1 MRKATGKV
9 VSLVL
14 ALALVVTSFSSIAA
28 FAATKTE
35 TGTATVDTNKD
46 LYLANTNGKEYVE
59 GTSPADKAK
68 DKFFNLTEYIFNEE
82 NGVKLETYDHIIVDT
97 DDFDKIEISQ
107 VTVSGDNILKV
118 VKVTSNNKASYPDA
132 EEDQYVVA
140 VRDTKG
146 TGKATLNVLFTADT
160 DRGDDEITVRGS
172 VKINVTLL
180 DAKTPILAPGTPA
193 DGKGVGSFDGL
204 QKNPNATDL
213 KVGEKTGVSGTTATA
228 VVLLPATKGSAI
240 ATYEEQTVYTKDEG
254 KKSYGDSEDAYV
266 ISATGTRNYLHAVT
280 EGAKQFTYGV
290 TEPAVGNTIRLT
302 VSSLKKVTGDKSKV
316 TYEINKTVAQATVKV
331 ENKVVGDIKEIDV
344 GDGEKHQNVNG
355 KGTEETLMSK
365 SKTYALLDDN
375 SSYWDVTG
383 ATVVDESASLTITAG
398 RVGDVT
404 LNAGENTDS
413 KTLTV
418 NDGTVGNVVAK
429 NAHVFLN
436 GGSVTSVKMESNG
449 STSGYKGDVAVE
461 GATLGEIKDAANV
474 TVTSGKVTGA
484 VSADTVSLSP
494 ANDEEPVSVGAV
506 SAHDLTVDGT
516 VAAAAAGAFK
526 MTSAGKITLIGKNAS
541 VAGIDFDYRDGVLVF
556 QNFAGTVPAPTKASF
571 TGYSETGA
579 TINTNDDPDEDATNA
594 TVSGNLVI
602 ENINLDNGTVAFNGN
617 VKVNNVGGGE
627 ATMVINAGALN
638 VTESVATA
646 NTLKLADPADVVAG
660 TVVYTAAS
668 EIADES
674 SFVGYGFDMKLVSG
688 TSTDALVVSKTYF
701 SGLTMNKTE
710 AKIVLNTSETFTASA
725 YPAGTSLPEGAYIK
739 FFLEG
744 DENYVSGVDNGNG
757 TATITA
763 KKYDATFDVLN
774 KATLTAQVYDQ
785 YDIQLEEYG
794 EATCAITVIE
804 KPEVSYISDT
814 TDNVNVVAGGTYQ
827 FKITSVDGTVPQFAV
842 AGDGS
847 IFKLVAQSNE
857 GNDYFFKVQA
867 VGTVGQV
874 CGVYVN
880 KEATPVATL
889 TVSADYTC
897 DTTAVNVA
905 VGATYQV
912 KITANSMP
920 TLAAGNSIYTVAF
933 ASQSGNDYFFKITA
947 TQNAKAGDAVGFYI
961 NGAPSAAFVATT
973 V

>member
-46 LYLANTNGKEYVE
+46 LYLANTNGVDEPEDGSKY
-59 GTSPADKAK
+59 
-68 DKFFNLTEYIFNEE
+68 FNLTDYIFND
-82 NGVKLETYDHIIVDT
+82 GVKLETYDHIEINGGKGDKDT
-97 DDFDKIEISQ
+97 IEISQ
-107 VTVSGDNILKV
+107 VTVSGSSIVKV
-118 VKVTSNNKASYPDA
+118 VKVNDSNKSLYPAANA
-132 EEDQYVVA
+132 EDGDYVVS
-140 VRDTKG
+140 VRDAKG
-146 TGKATLNVLFTADT
+146 TGSATLNVLLTGKT
-160 DRGDDEITVRGS
+160 NDRGGDDEITVRGS
-172 VKINVTLL
+172 VQIKLTLL
-180 DAKTPILAPGTPA
+180 DAKTPILVNDVPKFGKEPG
-193 DGKGVGSFDGL
+193 SIDGL
-204 QKNPNATDL
+204 QKNPTDYDIDHDGKPETDKVPATL
-213 KVGEKTGVSGTTATA
+213 ATA
-228 VVLLPATKGSAI
+228 FVVKPVAAGTAI
-240 ATYEEQTVYTKDEG
+240 ASYETQKVVKKTEDNNDYDEN
-254 KKSYGDSEDAYV
+254 DYV
-266 ISATGTRNYLHAVT
+266 VTATGTRSYLSVDESDNT
-280 EGAKQFTYGV
+280 ITFGV
-290 TEPAVGNTIRLT
+290 TEPAVGNTVRLT
-302 VSSLKKVTGDKSKV
+302 VYSTKENTEKEIVTD
-316 TYEINKTVAQATVKV
+316 KTVVQGTSKV
-331 ENKVVGDIKEIDV
+331 ENKVVGEIDSIDV
-344 GDGEKHQNVNG
+344 GDGSKDTVNG
-355 KGTEETLMSK
+355 KDDTLLSK
-365 SKTYALLDDN
+365 SKTYAKMDN
-375 SSYWDVTG
+375 EYWDVTG
-383 ATVVDESASLTITAG
+383 AEVVDKSKGLTITAG
-398 RVGDVT
+398 RLGDVT
-404 LNAGENTDS
+404 VDAGTVS
-413 KTLTV
+413 V
-418 NDGTVGNVVAK
+418 NDGTIGNLVASSG
-429 NAHVFLN
+429 NITLD
-436 GGSVTSVKMESNG
+436 GGSLTSVKAENN
-449 STSGYKGDVAVE
+449 TINVQ
-461 GATLGEIKDAANV
+461 GATVGEIKDAATV

-484 VSADTVSLSP
+484 VNAANVELLP
-494 ANDEEPVSVGAV
+494 LNDEEPVSVGAV
-506 SAHDLTVDGT
+506 KAVALTVDGT
-516 VAAAAAGAFK
+516 NAAASAASFFAK
-526 MTSAGKITLIGKNAS
+526 AKDSSVELIGENAS
-541 VAGIDFDYRDGVLVF
+541 LGAVDFDYRNTTMTLRGFV
-556 QNFAGTVPAPTKASF
+556 GTVPAPTKGTF
-571 TGYSETGA
+571 TGYEETGA
-579 TINTNDDPDEDATNA
+579 TITTDSEGETNA
-594 TVSGNLVI
+594 TVSGNLAI
-602 ENINLDNGTVAFNGN
+602 ANINLESGTVAFTGN
-617 VKVNNVGGGE
+617 VKVDNVGGSE

-638 VTESVATA
+638 ITESVATS
-646 NTLKLADPADVVAG
+646 NTLKIADAADVAAG

-674 SFVGYGFDMKLVSG
+674 SFVGYGYTVKVVSG
-688 TSTDALVVSKTYF
+688 KTTDAFVIDSISF

-710 AKIVLNTSETFTASA
+710 AKILLGTSETFTASV
-725 YPAGTSLPEGAYIK
+725 YPNGTTMPEGAYIK
-739 FFLEG
+739 FFLDG

-804 KPEVSYISDT
+804 KPETTYVSDT
-814 TDNVNVVAGGTYQ
+814 TGNVNVVAGNTYQ
-827 FKITSVDGTVPQFAV
+827 FKITSTNGAVPQFAV

-897 DTTAVNVA
+897 DTTTVNVA

-961 NGAPSAAFVATT
+961 NGAPSPAFVATT

>member
-46 LYLANTNGKEYVE
+46 LYLANTNGVDN
-59 GTSPADKAK
+59 PK
-68 DKFFNLTEYIFNEE
+68 DGSKYFNLTDWIFGKN
-82 NGVKLETYDHIIVDT
+82 VSLETYDHIVINGG
-97 DDFDKIEISQ
+97 IEISQ
-107 VTVSGDNILKV
+107 VTVSGSSIVKV
-118 VKVTSNNKASYPDA
+118 VKVNESNASQYKAANA
-132 EEDQYVVA
+132 EDGDYVVS
-140 VRDTKG
+140 VRDAKG
-146 TGKATLNVLFTADT
+146 TGTATLNVLLTGKT
-160 DRGDDEITVRGS
+160 NDRGDDEITVRGS
-172 VKINVTLL
+172 VQIKLTLL
-180 DAKTPILAPGTPA
+180 DAKTPILTTSDAFEAGKAPA
-193 DGKGVGSFDGL
+193 AIEGL
-204 QKNPNATDL
+204 QKNPNDSVTPE
-213 KVGEKTGVSGTTATA
+213 GEKKPVDATTDKAY
-228 VVLLPATKGSAI
+228 VVLPVANGSAI
-240 ATYEEQTVYTKDEG
+240 ATYDKQKVVEKTDANNTYDEG
-254 KKSYGDSEDAYV
+254 DYV
-266 ISATGTRNYLHAVT
+266 VSVSGTRSYVDVPDSSMIT
-280 EGAKQFTYGV
+280 FGV
-290 TEPAVGNTIRLT
+290 TEPAVGNTVRLT
-302 VSSLKKVTGDKSKV
+302 VYSTKKTDDNKY
-316 TYEINKTVAQATVKV
+316 TTDKTVVQATSKV
-331 ENKVVGDIKEIDV
+331 ENKVVGKVVSIDV
-344 GDGEKHQNVNG
+344 GDGSKDTVNG
-355 KGTEETLMSK
+355 KDDTLLSK
-365 SKTYALLDDN
+365 SKTYAKMDDDK
-375 SSYWDVTG
+375 YWDVTG
-383 ATVVDESASLTITAG
+383 AEVKDEDAGLLITAG
-398 RVGDVT
+398 RLGNVSTSGTV
-404 LNAGENTDS
+404 
-413 KTLTV
+413 TV
-418 NDGTVGNVVAK
+418 NDGTVGTLSTSGTMN
-429 NAHVFLN
+429 LD
-436 GGSVTSVKMESNG
+436 GGSVSVAKDAATIN
-449 STSGYKGDVAVE
+449 VN
-461 GATLGEIKDAANV
+461 GATVGEIKDAATV

-484 VSADTVSLSP
+484 VNATDVSLSP
-494 ANDEEPVSVGAV
+494 LNDEEPVSVSAV
-506 SAHDLTVDGT
+506 KAVTLTVDGT
-516 VAAAAAGAFK
+516 NAAAAAASFFAK
-526 MTSAGKITLIGKNAS
+526 ETEENPNSSVELIGKNAS
-541 VAGIDFDYRDGVLVF
+541 LGAVDFDYRNTVMTLRGFV
-556 QNFAGTVPAPTKASF
+556 GTLPAPTKGTF
-571 TGYSETGA
+571 TGYEETGA
-579 TINTNDDPDEDATNA
+579 TITTDSEGETNA
-594 TVSGNLVI
+594 TISGNLAI
-602 ENINLDNGTVAFNGN
+602 ANINLESGTVAFTGN
-617 VKVNNVGGGE
+617 VKVDNVGGSE

-638 VTESVATA
+638 ITESVATS
-646 NTLKLADPADVVAG
+646 NTLKIADAADVAAG

-674 SFVGYGFDMKLVSG
+674 SFVGYGYTVKVVSG
-688 TSTDALVVSKTYF
+688 KTTDAFVIDSISF

-710 AKIVLNTSETFTASA
+710 AKILLGTSETFTASA
-725 YPAGTSLPEGAYIK
+725 YPNGTTLPEGAYIK
-739 FFLEG
+739 FFLDG

-804 KPEVSYISDT
+804 KPETTYVSDT
-814 TDNVNVVAGGTYQ
+814 TGNVNVVAGNTYQ
-827 FKITSVDGTVPQFAV
+827 FKITSTNGAVPQFAV

-897 DTTAVNVA
+897 DTTTVNVA

-961 NGAPSAAFVATT
+961 NGAPSPAFVATT

>member
-14 ALALVVTSFSSIAA
+14 ALALVVTSFSSTLA
-28 FAATKTE
+28 FAARKTE
-35 TGTATVDTNKD
+35 TGSATIDTNKD
-46 LYLANTNGKEYVE
+46 LYLANTNGVE
-59 GTSPADKAK
+59 KPDDEDKY
-68 DKFFNLTEYIFNEE
+68 FNLTDYIFND
-82 NGVKLETYDHIIVDT
+82 GVKLETYDHIEINDGDGDT
-97 DDFDKIEISQ
+97 DSIKISQ
-107 VTVSGDNILKV
+107 VTVSGDNI
-118 VKVTSNNKASYPDA
+118 VKVIKLTTSNAGTYNG
-132 EEDQYVVA
+132 EEGDYVVT

-146 TGKATLNVLFTADT
+146 TGKATLNVLLTADAE
-160 DRGDDEITVRGS
+160 RGDDEITVRGS
-172 VKINVTLL
+172 VKIDVTLL
-180 DAKTPILAPGTPA
+180 DAKTAILAPDKPEA
-193 DGKGVGSFDGL
+193 GKAVGDFDGL
-204 QKNPNATDL
+204 KKNYASNDTVDD
-213 KVGEKTGVSGTTATA
+213 KDGKSQYVTKDSA
-228 VVLLPATKGSAI
+228 VVLLPVADGSAI
-240 ATYEEQTVYTKDEG
+240 ATYDEQTLYSKSDAENPTYGTTEG
-254 KKSYGDSEDAYV
+254 VYV
-266 ISATGTRNYLHAVT
+266 ISASGTRNYLEPVEAQS
-280 EGAKQFTYGV
+280 AIQFGV
-290 TEPAVGNTIRLT
+290 MNPSVGNTVRLT
-302 VSSLKKVTGDKSKV
+302 VSSVKKDDDGNMV
-316 TYEINKTVAQATVKV
+316 INKTVDTATIRV
-331 ENKVVGDIKEIDV
+331 ENKVEAAIDEINVGDAE
-344 GDGEKHQNVNG
+344 EYANVNG
-355 KGTEETLMSK
+355 EFDPKETTLLSK
-365 SKTYALLDDN
+365 SKTYAKLTNGD
-375 SSYWDVTG
+375 YWDVTG
-383 ATVVDESASLTITAG
+383 ATVIDTKDGLTITAG

-404 LNAGENTDS
+404 VTGDVS
-413 KTLTV
+413 V
-418 NDGTVGNVVAK
+418 NDGTVGNLVAK
-429 NAHVFLN
+429 NGHISLE
-436 GGSVTSVKMESNG
+436 GGSLTSAKTASDGDEG
-449 STSGYKGDVAVE
+449 FKGNIDVN
-461 GATLGEIKDAANV
+461 GATVGEIKDATTL

-484 VSADTVSLSP
+484 VSATDVSLNP

-506 SAHDLTVDGT
+506 SAQNLTIDGT

-526 MTSAGKITLIGKNAS
+526 MTSAGDITLIGKNAS
-541 VAGIDFDYRDGVLVF
+541 VSAIDFDYRDGDLVF
-556 QNFAGTVPAPTKASF
+556 QNFVGTVPAPTKASF
-571 TGYSETGA
+571 TGYEETGA
-579 TINTNDDPDEDATNA
+579 NIRTTDDEDEDDTNA
-594 TVSGNLVI
+594 TISGNLVI
-602 ENINLDNGTVAFNGN
+602 QDITLDNGAVAFSGN
-617 VKVNNVGGGE
+617 VKVDNVNGGE

-638 VTESVATA
+638 ITESIGTS
-646 NTLKLADPADVVAG
+646 NTLKIADPADVVAG
-660 TVVYTAAS
+660 TLVYTAAS

-674 SFVGYGFDMKLVSG
+674 SFIGYGFDMKLVSG
-688 TSTDALVVSKTYF
+688 TSTDALVVDKTYF

-744 DENYVSGVDNGNG
+744 DENYVSGVDNQNG

-774 KATLTAQVYDQ
+774 KATLKAQVYDQ

-794 EATCAITVIE
+794 EAVCYITVIE

-814 TDNVNVVAGGTYQ
+814 TGNVDVVAGNTYQ

-842 AGDGS
+842 ANDGAV
-847 IFKLVAQSNE
+847 FKLVAQSNE

-897 DTTAVNVA
+897 DTTTVNVP
-905 VGATYQV
+905 VGGTYQV

-961 NGAPSAAFVATT
+961 NGAPSPAFVATT

>member
-46 LYLANTNGKEYVE
+46 LYLANTNGV
-59 GTSPADKAK
+59 DKPK
-68 DKFFNLTEYIFNEE
+68 DGSKYFNLTDYIFND
-82 NGVKLETYDHIIVDT
+82 GVKLETYDHIEINGGNGDKDT
-97 DDFDKIEISQ
+97 IEISQ
-107 VTVSGDNILKV
+107 VTVSGSSIVKV
-118 VKVTSNNKASYPDA
+118 VKVNESNASQYEAANA
-132 EEDQYVVA
+132 EDGDYIVS
-140 VRDTKG
+140 VRDAKG
-146 TGKATLNVLFTADT
+146 TGSATLNVLLTGKT
-160 DRGDDEITVRGS
+160 NDRGGDDEITVRGS
-172 VKINVTLL
+172 VQIKLTLL
-180 DAKTPILAPGTPA
+180 DAKTPILTTGTAFGEEP
-193 DGKGVGSFDGL
+193 DSIDGL
-204 QKNPNATDL
+204 QKNPNGTV
-213 KVGEKTGVSGTTATA
+213 KVEGEKDPVSATTATA
-228 VVLLPATKGSAI
+228 TAFVVKPVAAGTAI
-240 ATYEEQTVYTKDEG
+240 ASYERQKVVEKSKDNNDYDEN
-254 KKSYGDSEDAYV
+254 DYV
-266 ISATGTRNYLHAVT
+266 VTATGTRSYLSVDESNNT
-280 EGAKQFTYGV
+280 ITFGV
-290 TEPAVGNTIRLT
+290 TEPAVGNTVRLSVYST
-302 VSSLKKVTGDKSKV
+302 KKVTSDNKEYW
-316 TYEINKTVAQATVKV
+316 TTDKTVVQGTSKV
-331 ENKVVGDIKEIDV
+331 ENKVVGKVVSIDV
-344 GDGEKHQNVNG
+344 GDGSKDTVNG
-355 KGTEETLMSK
+355 KDDTLLSK
-365 SKTYALLDDN
+365 SKTYAKMDDDK
-375 SSYWDVTG
+375 YWDVTG
-383 ATVVDESASLTITAG
+383 AEVKDEDAGLLITAG
-398 RVGDVT
+398 RLGNVSTSGTV
-404 LNAGENTDS
+404 
-413 KTLTV
+413 TV
-418 NDGTVGNVVAK
+418 NDGTVGTLSTSGTMN
-429 NAHVFLN
+429 LD
-436 GGSVTSVKMESNG
+436 GGSVSVAKDAATIN
-449 STSGYKGDVAVE
+449 VN
-461 GATLGEIKDAANV
+461 GATVGEIKDAATV

-484 VSADTVSLSP
+484 VNATDVSLSP
-494 ANDEEPVSVGAV
+494 LNDEEPVSVGAV
-506 SAHDLTVDGT
+506 KAVTLTVDGT
-516 VAAAAAGAFK
+516 NAAAAAASFFAK
-526 MTSAGKITLIGKNAS
+526 ETEENPNSSVELIGKNAS
-541 VAGIDFDYRDGVLVF
+541 LGAVDFDYRNTVMTLRGFV
-556 QNFAGTVPAPTKASF
+556 GTLPAPTKGTF
-571 TGYSETGA
+571 TGYEETGA
-579 TINTNDDPDEDATNA
+579 TITTDSEGETNA
-594 TVSGNLVI
+594 TISGNLAI
-602 ENINLDNGTVAFNGN
+602 ANINLESGTVAFTGN
-617 VKVNNVGGGE
+617 VKVDNVGGSE

-638 VTESVATA
+638 ITESVATS
-646 NTLKLADPADVVAG
+646 NTLKIADAADVAAG

-674 SFVGYGFDMKLVSG
+674 SFVGYGYTVKVVSG
-688 TSTDALVVSKTYF
+688 KTTDAFVIDSISF

-710 AKIVLNTSETFTASA
+710 AKILLGTSETFTASA
-725 YPAGTSLPEGAYIK
+725 YPNGTTLPEGAYIK
-739 FFLEG
+739 FFLDG

-804 KPEVSYISDT
+804 KPETTYVSDT
-814 TDNVNVVAGGTYQ
+814 TGNVNVVAGGTYQ
-827 FKITSVDGTVPQFAV
+827 FKITSTDGSVPQFAV

-897 DTTAVNVA
+897 DTTTVNVA

-933 ASQSGNDYFFKITA
+933 ASQEGNDYFFKITA

-961 NGAPSAAFVATT
+961 NGAPSPAFVATT

>member
-46 LYLANTNGKEYVE
+46 LYLANTNGV
-59 GTSPADKAK
+59 DKPK
-68 DKFFNLTEYIFNEE
+68 DGSKYFNLTDYIFND
-82 NGVKLETYDHIIVDT
+82 GVKLETYDHIEINGGNGDKDT
-97 DDFDKIEISQ
+97 IEISQ
-107 VTVSGDNILKV
+107 VTVSGSSIVKV
-118 VKVTSNNKASYPDA
+118 VKVNDSNKSLYPAANA
-132 EEDQYVVA
+132 EDGDYVVS
-140 VRDTKG
+140 VRDAKG
-146 TGKATLNVLFTADT
+146 TGSATLNVLLTGKT
-160 DRGDDEITVRGS
+160 TERGDDEVTVRGS
-172 VKINVTLL
+172 VQIKLTLL
-180 DAKTPILAPGTPA
+180 DAKTPILVKGTSVAFGEEP
-193 DGKGVGSFDGL
+193 DSIDGL
-204 QKNPNATDL
+204 QKNPNGPVTPE
-213 KVGEKTGVSGTTATA
+213 GEKDPVSATTATA
-228 VVLLPATKGSAI
+228 FVVKPVADGTAI
-240 ATYEEQTVYTKDEG
+240 ASYDPQTVVEKNDNNTDYKKDG
-254 KKSYGDSEDAYV
+254 YV
-266 ISATGTRNYLHAVT
+266 VAVTGTRSYVDVDHNVI
-280 EGAKQFTYGV
+280 TYGV
-290 TEPAVGNTIRLT
+290 TEPAVGNTVRLT
-302 VSSLKKVTGDKSKV
+302 VYSTKENTEKEIVTD
-316 TYEINKTVAQATVKV
+316 KTVVQGTSKV
-331 ENKVVGDIKEIDV
+331 ENKVVGKIDSIDV
-344 GDGEKHQNVNG
+344 GDGSKDTVNG
-355 KGTEETLMSK
+355 KDDTLLSK
-365 SKTYALLDDN
+365 SKTYAKMGN
-375 SSYWDVTG
+375 EYWDVTG
-383 ATVVDESASLTITAG
+383 AEVVDKSEGLTITAG
-398 RVGDVT
+398 RLGDVDVT
-404 LNAGENTDS
+404 GDV
-413 KTLTV
+413 TV
-418 NDGTVGNVVAK
+418 NDGTVGNLVASG
-429 NAHVFLN
+429 NITLD
-436 GGSVTSVKMESNG
+436 GGSLTSVKAENNMIN
-449 STSGYKGDVAVE
+449 VQ
-461 GATLGEIKDAANV
+461 GATVGEIKDAATV

-484 VSADTVSLSP
+484 VSATNVSLSP
-494 ANDEEPVSVGAV
+494 LNDEEPVSVGAV
-506 SAHDLTVDGT
+506 KAVTLTIDGT
-516 VAAAAAGAFK
+516 NAAAAAASFFAK
-526 MTSAGKITLIGKNAS
+526 NTASTVELIGENAS
-541 VAGIDFDYRDGVLVF
+541 LGAVDFDYRNTVMTLNGFV
-556 QNFAGTVPAPTKASF
+556 GTVPAPTKGTF
-571 TGYSETGA
+571 TGYDMTGA
-579 TINTNDDPDEDATNA
+579 TITTDSEGETNA
-594 TVSGNLVI
+594 TVSGNLAI
-602 ENINLDNGTVAFNGN
+602 ANINLESGTVAFTGN
-617 VKVNNVGGGE
+617 VKVDNVGGSE

-638 VTESVATA
+638 ITESVATS
-646 NTLKLADPADVVAG
+646 NTLKIADAADVAAG

-674 SFVGYGFDMKLVSG
+674 SFVGYGYTVKVVSG
-688 TSTDALVVSKTYF
+688 KTTDAFVIDSISF

-710 AKIVLNTSETFTASA
+710 AKILLGTSETFTASA
-725 YPAGTSLPEGAYIK
+725 YPNGTTLPEGAYIK
-739 FFLEG
+739 FFLDG

-804 KPEVSYISDT
+804 KPETTYVSDT
-814 TDNVNVVAGGTYQ
+814 TGNVNVVAGNTYQ
-827 FKITSVDGTVPQFAV
+827 FKITSTNGAVPQFAV

-897 DTTAVNVA
+897 DTTTVNVA

-961 NGAPSAAFVATT
+961 NGAPSPAFVATT

>member
-14 ALALVVTSFSSIAA
+14 ALALVVTSFSSTLA

-35 TGTATVDTNKD
+35 TGTATIDTNKD
-46 LYLANTNGKEYVE
+46 LYLANTNGKKYSDEA
-59 GTSPADKAK
+59 PNKDN
-68 DKFFNLTEYIFNEE
+68 DKFFNLTDYIFNE
-82 NGVKLETYDHIIVDT
+82 GVSLETYDHIIVDT
-97 DDFDKIEISQ
+97 DEGDEIEISQ
-107 VTVSGDNILKV
+107 VTVSGDNI
-118 VKVTSNNKASYPDA
+118 VKVTKLTENNAG
-132 EEDQYVVA
+132 QYDGDKDDYIVS

-146 TGKATLNVLFTADT
+146 TGKATLNVLFKADT

-172 VKINVTLL
+172 VKIDVTLL
-180 DAKTPILAPGTPA
+180 DAETPILAPGTPEP
-193 DGKGVGSFDGL
+193 GKAVGSFDGL
-204 QKNPNATDL
+204 KKNYTKDL
-213 KVGEKTGVSGTTATA
+213 KVKDEDGKDQVATLDDA
-228 VVLLPATKGSAI
+228 YVLLPTTNGSAI
-240 ATYEEQTVYTKDEG
+240 ATYEQQALYSKGDENAVYAEG
-254 KKSYGDSEDAYV
+254 AYV
-266 ISATGTRNYLHAVT
+266 ISVSGTKSYLADANGATSIT
-280 EGAKQFTYGV
+280 FGV
-290 TEPAVGNTIRLT
+290 MNPTVGNTVRLT
-302 VSSLKKVTGDKSKV
+302 ASSVKKNDKDV
-316 TYEINKTVAQATVKV
+316 YVINKTVDTATVKV
-331 ENKVVGDIKEIDV
+331 ENKVEGAITEIDV
-344 GDGEKHQNVNG
+344 GDGDDHFNVNG
-355 KGTEETLMSK
+355 KFDDDTLMSK
-365 SKTYALLDDN
+365 SKTYAQIGND
-375 SSYWDVTG
+375 YWDVTG
-383 ATVVDESASLTITAG
+383 ATVKNTGAAFEIVAG

-404 LNAGENTDS
+404 SDNGV
-413 KTLTV
+413 TV
-418 NDGTVGNVVAK
+418 NDGTVGNISTKASV
-429 NAHVFLN
+429 NLY
-436 GGSVTSVKMESNG
+436 GGSITSVKAENEASNVLV
-449 STSGYKGDVAVE
+449 D
-461 GATLGEIKDAANV
+461 GATVGEIKDADTL
-474 TVTSGKVTGA
+474 TVNSGKVTGA
-484 VSADTVSLSP
+484 VSADSVILNP

-506 SAHDLTVDGT
+506 SAQSLTVDGT

-526 MTSAGKITLIGKNAS
+526 MTSAGTITLIGKNAS
-541 VAGIDFDYRDGVLVF
+541 VSGIDFDYRNGRLVF
-556 QNFAGTVPAPTKASF
+556 QNFVGTVPAPTKGTF
-571 TGYSETGA
+571 TGYDQTGA
-579 TINTNDDPDEDATNA
+579 YINTADDEDEDATNA
-594 TVSGNLVI
+594 TVSGNLAI
-602 ENINLDNGTVAFNGN
+602 YEISLDNGTVTFAGN
-617 VKVNNVGGGE
+617 VKADNVGGGE

-638 VTESVATA
+638 ITESVATS
-646 NTLKLADPADVVAG
+646 NTLKIADPADVVAG

-674 SFVGYGFDMKLVSG
+674 SFIGYGFDMKLVSG

-710 AKIVLNTSETFTASA
+710 AKILLGTSETFTASA
-725 YPAGTSLPEGAYIK
+725 YPNGTSLPEGAYIK
-739 FFLEG
+739 FFLDG

-763 KKYDATFDVLN
+763 NKYDATFDVLN

-804 KPEVSYISDT
+804 KPETTYVSDT
-814 TDNVNVVAGGTYQ
+814 TGNVNVVAGNTYQ
-827 FKITSVDGTVPQFAV
+827 FKITSTNGAVPQFAV

-889 TVSADYTC
+889 TVAADYTC
-897 DTTAVNVA
+897 DTTTVNVA

-961 NGAPSAAFVATT
+961 NGAPSPAFVATT

>member
-46 LYLANTNGKEYVE
+46 LYLANTNGV
-59 GTSPADKAK
+59 DKPK
-68 DKFFNLTEYIFNEE
+68 DGSKYFNLTDYIFND
-82 NGVKLETYDHIIVDT
+82 GVKLETYDHIEINGGNGDKDT
-97 DDFDKIEISQ
+97 IEISQ
-107 VTVSGDNILKV
+107 VTVSGSSIVKV
-118 VKVTSNNKASYPDA
+118 VKVNESNASQYEAANA
-132 EEDQYVVA
+132 EDGDYIVS
-140 VRDTKG
+140 VRDAKG
-146 TGKATLNVLFTADT
+146 TGSATLNVLLTGKT
-160 DRGDDEITVRGS
+160 NDRGDDEITVRGS
-172 VKINVTLL
+172 VQIKLTLL
-180 DAKTPILAPGTPA
+180 DAKTPILTTGTAFGEEP
-193 DGKGVGSFDGL
+193 DSIDGL
-204 QKNPNATDL
+204 QKNPNGPVTPE
-213 KVGEKTGVSGTTATA
+213 GEKEPVSATTATA
-228 VVLLPATKGSAI
+228 FVVKPVAAGTAI
-240 ATYEEQTVYTKDEG
+240 ASYETQKVVKKTEDNNDYDEN
-254 KKSYGDSEDAYV
+254 DYV
-266 ISATGTRNYLHAVT
+266 VTATGTRSYLSVDESDNT
-280 EGAKQFTYGV
+280 ITFGV
-290 TEPAVGNTIRLT
+290 TEPAVGNTVRLSVYST
-302 VSSLKKVTGDKSKV
+302 KKVTSDNKEYW
-316 TYEINKTVAQATVKV
+316 TTDKTVVQGTSKV
-331 ENKVVGDIKEIDV
+331 ENKVVGKIDSIDV
-344 GDGEKHQNVNG
+344 GDGSKDTVNG
-355 KGTEETLMSK
+355 KDDTLLSK
-365 SKTYALLDDN
+365 SKTYAKMGN
-375 SSYWDVTG
+375 EYWDVTG
-383 ATVVDESASLTITAG
+383 AEVVDKSEGLTITAG
-398 RVGDVT
+398 RLGDVT
-404 LNAGENTDS
+404 VDAGTVS
-413 KTLTV
+413 V
-418 NDGTVGNVVAK
+418 NDGTIGNLVASSG
-429 NAHVFLN
+429 NITLD
-436 GGSVTSVKMESNG
+436 GGSLTSAKAAGNTINVQ
-449 STSGYKGDVAVE
+449 
-461 GATLGEIKDAANV
+461 GATVGEIKDAATV

-484 VSADTVSLSP
+484 VNAANVELLP
-494 ANDEEPVSVGAV
+494 LNDEEPVSVGAV
-506 SAHDLTVDGT
+506 KAVALTVDGT
-516 VAAAAAGAFK
+516 NAAASAASFFAK
-526 MTSAGKITLIGKNAS
+526 AKDSSVELIGENAS
-541 VAGIDFDYRDGVLVF
+541 LGAVDFDYRNTTMTLRGFV
-556 QNFAGTVPAPTKASF
+556 GTVPAPTKGTY
-571 TGYSETGA
+571 TGYDATGA
-579 TINTNDDPDEDATNA
+579 TITTDSEGETNA
-594 TVSGNLVI
+594 TISGNLAI
-602 ENINLDNGTVAFNGN
+602 ANINLESGTVAFTGN
-617 VKVNNVGGGE
+617 VKVDNVGGSE

-638 VTESVATA
+638 ITESVATS
-646 NTLKLADPADVVAG
+646 NTLKIADAADVAAG

-674 SFVGYGFDMKLVSG
+674 SFVGYGYTVKVVSG
-688 TSTDALVVSKTYF
+688 KTTDAFVIDSISF

-710 AKIVLNTSETFTASA
+710 AKILLGTSETFTASA
-725 YPAGTSLPEGAYIK
+725 YPNGTTLPEGAYIK
-739 FFLEG
+739 FFLDG

-804 KPEVSYISDT
+804 KPETTYVSDT
-814 TDNVNVVAGGTYQ
+814 TGNVNVVAGNTYQ
-827 FKITSVDGTVPQFAV
+827 FKITSTNGAVPQFAV

-897 DTTAVNVA
+897 DTTTVNVA

-961 NGAPSAAFVATT
+961 NGAPSPAFVATT

>member
-14 ALALVVTSFSSIAA
+14 ALALVVTSFSSTLA

-46 LYLANTNGKEYVE
+46 LYLANTNGV
-59 GTSPADKAK
+59 DKPEDGSK
-68 DKFFNLTEYIFNEE
+68 YFNLTDYIFND
-82 NGVKLETYDHIIVDT
+82 GVKLETYDHIEINGGNGDKDT
-97 DDFDKIEISQ
+97 IEISQ
-107 VTVSGDNILKV
+107 VTVSGSSIVKV
-118 VKVTSNNKASYPDA
+118 VKVNESNASQYKAANA
-132 EEDQYVVA
+132 EDGDYIVS
-140 VRDTKG
+140 VRDAKG
-146 TGKATLNVLFTADT
+146 TGSATLNVLLTGKT
-160 DRGDDEITVRGS
+160 NDRGGDDEITVRGS
-172 VKINVTLL
+172 VQIKLTLL
-180 DAKTPILAPGTPA
+180 DAKTPILTTGTAFGEEP
-193 DGKGVGSFDGL
+193 DSIDGL
-204 QKNPNATDL
+204 QKNPNDPVTPEGEEKPVDAT
-213 KVGEKTGVSGTTATA
+213 TNMAY
-228 VVLLPATKGSAI
+228 VVLPVADGTAI
-240 ATYEEQTVYTKDEG
+240 ASYKTQNVVEKNDDNTGYTKDG
-254 KKSYGDSEDAYV
+254 YV
-266 ISATGTRNYLHAVT
+266 VTATGTRSYVDVDNNVIT
-280 EGAKQFTYGV
+280 FGV
-290 TEPAVGNTIRLT
+290 TEPAVGNTVRLT
-302 VSSLKKVTGDKSKV
+302 VYSTKKVTSDNKEYW
-316 TYEINKTVAQATVKV
+316 TTDKTVVQGTSKV
-331 ENKVVGDIKEIDV
+331 ENKVVGDIDSIDV
-344 GDGEKHQNVNG
+344 GDGSKDTVNG
-355 KGTEETLMSK
+355 KDDTLLSK
-365 SKTYALLDDN
+365 SKTYAKMGN
-375 SSYWDVTG
+375 EYWDVTG
-383 ATVVDESASLTITAG
+383 AEVKDESENLTITAG
-398 RVGDVT
+398 RLGDVT
-404 LNAGENTDS
+404 VDAGTVS
-413 KTLTV
+413 V
-418 NDGTVGNVVAK
+418 NDGTIGNLVASG
-429 NAHVFLN
+429 NITLD
-436 GGSVTSVKMESNG
+436 GGSLTSVKAENN
-449 STSGYKGDVAVE
+449 TINVQ
-461 GATLGEIKDAANV
+461 GATVGEIKDAATV

-484 VSADTVSLSP
+484 VNATDVSLSP
-494 ANDEEPVSVGAV
+494 LNDEEPVSVGAV
-506 SAHDLTVDGT
+506 KAVTLTVDGT
-516 VAAAAAGAFK
+516 NAAAAAASFFAK
-526 MTSAGKITLIGKNAS
+526 ETDENPDSSVALIGENAS
-541 VAGIDFDYRDGVLVF
+541 LGAVDFDYRNTVMTLNGFV
-556 QNFAGTVPAPTKASF
+556 GTVPAPTKGTF
-571 TGYSETGA
+571 TGYEETGA
-579 TINTNDDPDEDATNA
+579 TITTDSEGETNA
-594 TVSGNLVI
+594 TVSGNLAI
-602 ENINLDNGTVAFNGN
+602 ANINLESGTVAFTGN
-617 VKVNNVGGGE
+617 VKVDNVGGSE

-638 VTESVATA
+638 ITESVATS
-646 NTLKLADPADVVAG
+646 NTLKIADAADVAAG

-674 SFVGYGFDMKLVSG
+674 SFVGYGYTVKVVSG
-688 TSTDALVVSKTYF
+688 KTTDAFVIDSISF

-710 AKIVLNTSETFTASA
+710 AKILLGTSETFTASA

-739 FFLEG
+739 FFLDG

-763 KKYDATFDVLN
+763 NKYDATFDVLN

-804 KPEVSYISDT
+804 KPETTYVSDT
-814 TDNVNVVAGGTYQ
+814 TGNVNVVAGNTYQ
-827 FKITSVDGTVPQFAV
+827 FKITSTNGAVPQFAV

-897 DTTAVNVA
+897 DTTTVNVA

-961 NGAPSAAFVATT
+961 NGAPSPAFVATT

>member
-46 LYLANTNGKEYVE
+46 LYLANTNGV
-59 GTSPADKAK
+59 DKPK
-68 DKFFNLTEYIFNEE
+68 DGSKYFNLTDYIFNDTYGAE
-82 NGVKLETYDHIIVDT
+82 LETYDHIVINDG
-97 DDFDKIEISQ
+97 IEISQ
-107 VTVSGDNILKV
+107 VTVSGSSI
-118 VKVTSNNKASYPDA
+118 VKVTKVNSDKNAYDA
-132 EEDQYVVA
+132 DEGDYIVS
-140 VRDTKG
+140 VRDAKG
-146 TGKATLNVLFTADT
+146 TGTATLNVLLTGKT
-160 DRGDDEITVRGS
+160 TERGDDEITVRGS
-172 VKINVTLL
+172 VQIKLTLL
-180 DAKTPILAPGTPA
+180 DAKTPILVSDVPKFGKEPGSI
-193 DGKGVGSFDGL
+193 GGL
-204 QKNPNATDL
+204 QKNPTKYDLDHDGKSETDEVPATL
-213 KVGEKTGVSGTTATA
+213 ATA
-228 VVLLPATKGSAI
+228 SVVKPVADGTAI
-240 ATYEEQTVYTKDEG
+240 ASYAPQTVVEKNDNNTDYTKD
-254 KKSYGDSEDAYV
+254 SYVVA
-266 ISATGTRNYLHAVT
+266 ATGTRSYIDVSGKT
-280 EGAKQFTYGV
+280 ITYGV
-290 TEPAVGNTIRLT
+290 TEPAVGNTVRLT
-302 VSSLKKVTGDKSKV
+302 VYSTKENTEKKIVTD
-316 TYEINKTVAQATVKV
+316 KTVAQSTAKV
-331 ENKVVGDIKEIDV
+331 ENKVVGNVSSIDV
-344 GDGEKHQNVNG
+344 GDGSKAEVND
-355 KGTEETLMSK
+355 KEDTLLSK
-365 SKTYALLDDN
+365 SKTYAKMGDGY
-375 SSYWDVTG
+375 YWDVTG
-383 ATVVDESASLTITAG
+383 AEVKDEDAGLIITAG
-398 RVGDVT
+398 RLGNVSTSGTV
-404 LNAGENTDS
+404 
-413 KTLTV
+413 TV
-418 NDGTVGNVVAK
+418 NDGTVGTLSTSGIMN
-429 NAHVFLN
+429 LD
-436 GGSVTSVKMESNG
+436 GGSVSVAKDAAEINVNG
-449 STSGYKGDVAVE
+449 AVV
-461 GATLGEIKDAANV
+461 GEIKDVKDAGKV
-474 TVTSGKVTGA
+474 VVSSGKVTGA
-484 VSADTVSLSP
+484 VSATDVELRP
-494 ANDEEPVSVGAV
+494 LNDEEPVSVGAV
-506 SAHDLTVDGT
+506 KAATLLIDGT
-516 VAAAAAGAFK
+516 DAAAAAASYFATAKDG
-526 MTSAGKITLIGKNAS
+526 SSVELIGKNAS
-541 VAGIDFDYRDGVLVF
+541 LGAVDFDYRDGQMLLNGFV
-556 QNFAGTVPAPTKASF
+556 GTVPAPTKGTF
-571 TGYSETGA
+571 TGYEETGA
-579 TINTNDDPDEDATNA
+579 TITTDAEGETNA
-594 TVSGNLVI
+594 TVSGNLAI
-602 ENINLDNGTVAFNGN
+602 ANINLESGTVAFTGN
-617 VKVNNVGGGE
+617 VKVDNVGGSE

-638 VTESVATA
+638 ITESVATS
-646 NTLKLADPADVVAG
+646 NTLKIADAADVAAG

-674 SFVGYGFDMKLVSG
+674 SFVGYGYTVKVVSG
-688 TSTDALVVSKTYF
+688 KTTDAFVIDSISF

-710 AKIVLNTSETFTASA
+710 AKILLGTSETFTASA
-725 YPAGTSLPEGAYIK
+725 YPNGTTLPEGAYIK
-739 FFLEG
+739 FFLDG

-804 KPEVSYISDT
+804 KPETTYVSDT
-814 TDNVNVVAGGTYQ
+814 TGNVNVVAGNTYQ
-827 FKITSVDGTVPQFAV
+827 FKITSTNGAVPQFAV

-897 DTTAVNVA
+897 DTTTVNVA

-961 NGAPSAAFVATT
+961 NGAPSPAFVATT

>member
-46 LYLANTNGKEYVE
+46 LYLANTNGVDEPEDGSKY
-59 GTSPADKAK
+59 
-68 DKFFNLTEYIFNEE
+68 FNLTDYIFND
-82 NGVKLETYDHIIVDT
+82 GVKLETYDHIIIDNPAE
-97 DDFDKIEISQ
+97 IEISQ
-107 VTVSGDNILKV
+107 VTVSGSSI
-118 VKVTSNNKASYPDA
+118 VKVTKASENNVYGAD
-132 EEDQYVVA
+132 EGDYIVS
-140 VRDTKG
+140 VRDAKG
-146 TGKATLNVLFTADT
+146 TGTATLNVLLTGKT
-160 DRGDDEITVRGS
+160 NDRGGDDEITVRGS
-172 VKINVTLL
+172 VQIKLTLL
-180 DAKTPILAPGTPA
+180 DAKTPILTTGTAFGEEP
-193 DGKGVGSFDGL
+193 DSIDGL
-204 QKNPNATDL
+204 QKNPNGT
-213 KVGEKTGVSGTTATA
+213 VEVEGEKNPVSATTATA
-228 VVLLPATKGSAI
+228 FVVKPVAAGTAI
-240 ATYEEQTVYTKDEG
+240 ASYETQKVVKKTEDNNGYDEN
-254 KKSYGDSEDAYV
+254 DYV
-266 ISATGTRNYLHAVT
+266 VTATGTRSYVDVKNNT
-280 EGAKQFTYGV
+280 ITFGV
-290 TEPAVGNTIRLT
+290 TEPAVGNTVRLSVYST
-302 VSSLKKVTGDKSKV
+302 KKVTSDDGDYW
-316 TYEINKTVAQATVKV
+316 TTDKTVVQGTSKV
-331 ENKVVGDIKEIDV
+331 ENKVVGDIDSIDV
-344 GDGEKHQNVNG
+344 GDGSKDVVND
-355 KGTEETLMSK
+355 KADTLLSK
-365 SKTYALLDDN
+365 SKTYAKMGN
-375 SSYWDVTG
+375 EYWDVTG
-383 ATVVDESASLTITAG
+383 AEVVDESENLTITAG
-398 RVGDVT
+398 RLGDVT
-404 LNAGENTDS
+404 V
-413 KTLTV
+413 KTGTVSV
-418 NDGTVGNVVAK
+418 NDGTIGNLVASSGNITLDGGSLTSAKAVGNTINVQ
-429 NAHVFLN
+429 
-436 GGSVTSVKMESNG
+436 
-449 STSGYKGDVAVE
+449 
-461 GATLGEIKDAANV
+461 GATVGEIKDAANV
-474 TVTSGKVTGA
+474 NVTSGKVTGA
-484 VSADTVSLSP
+484 VSATNVSLSP
-494 ANDEEPVSVGAV
+494 LNDEEPVSVGAV
-506 SAHDLTVDGT
+506 KAVTLTIDGT
-516 VAAAAAGAFK
+516 NAAAAAASFFAK
-526 MTSAGKITLIGKNAS
+526 NTTSTVELIGENAS
-541 VAGIDFDYRDGVLVF
+541 LGAVDFDYRNTVMTLNGFV
-556 QNFAGTVPAPTKASF
+556 GTVPAPTKGTF
-571 TGYSETGA
+571 TGYDMTGA
-579 TINTNDDPDEDATNA
+579 TITTDSEGETNA
-594 TVSGNLVI
+594 TVSGNLAI
-602 ENINLDNGTVAFNGN
+602 ANINLESGTVAFTGN
-617 VKVNNVGGGE
+617 VKVDNVGGSE

-638 VTESVATA
+638 ITESVATS
-646 NTLKLADPADVVAG
+646 NTLKIADAADVAAG

-674 SFVGYGFDMKLVSG
+674 SFVGYGYTVKVVSG
-688 TSTDALVVSKTYF
+688 KTTDAFVIDSISF

-710 AKIVLNTSETFTASA
+710 AKILLGTSETFTASV
-725 YPAGTSLPEGAYIK
+725 YPNGTTMPEGAYIK
-739 FFLEG
+739 FFLDG

-804 KPEVSYISDT
+804 KPETTYVSDT
-814 TDNVNVVAGGTYQ
+814 TDNVNVVAGNTYQ
-827 FKITSVDGTVPQFAV
+827 FKITSTNGSVPQFAV

-889 TVSADYTC
+889 TVAADYAC

-961 NGAPSAAFVATT
+961 NGAPSPAFVATT

>member
-46 LYLANTNGKEYVE
+46 LYLANTNGVDE
-59 GTSPADKAK
+59 PK
-68 DKFFNLTEYIFNEE
+68 DGSKYFNLTDYIFNDTYGAE
-82 NGVKLETYDHIIVDT
+82 LETYDHIVINDG
-97 DDFDKIEISQ
+97 IEISQ
-107 VTVSGDNILKV
+107 VTVSGSSI
-118 VKVTSNNKASYPDA
+118 VKVTKVNSDKNAYDA
-132 EEDQYVVA
+132 DEGDYIVS
-140 VRDTKG
+140 VRDAKG
-146 TGKATLNVLFTADT
+146 TGTATLNVLLTGKT
-160 DRGDDEITVRGS
+160 TERGDDEITVRGS
-172 VKINVTLL
+172 VQIKLTLL
-180 DAKTPILAPGTPA
+180 DAKTPILVSDVPKFGKEPGSI
-193 DGKGVGSFDGL
+193 GGL
-204 QKNPNATDL
+204 QKNPTKYDLDHDGKSETDEVPATL
-213 KVGEKTGVSGTTATA
+213 ATA
-228 VVLLPATKGSAI
+228 SVVKPVADGTAI
-240 ATYEEQTVYTKDEG
+240 ASYDPQTVVEKNDNNTDYTKD
-254 KKSYGDSEDAYV
+254 SYVVA
-266 ISATGTRNYLHAVT
+266 ATGTRSYIDVSGKT
-280 EGAKQFTYGV
+280 ITYGV
-290 TEPAVGNTIRLT
+290 TEPAVGNTVRLT
-302 VSSLKKVTGDKSKV
+302 VYSTKENTEKKIVTD
-316 TYEINKTVAQATVKV
+316 KTVAQSTAKV
-331 ENKVVGDIKEIDV
+331 ENKVVGNVSSIDV
-344 GDGEKHQNVNG
+344 GDGSKAEVND
-355 KGTEETLMSK
+355 KEDTLLSK
-365 SKTYALLDDN
+365 SKTYAKMGDGY
-375 SSYWDVTG
+375 YWDVTG
-383 ATVVDESASLTITAG
+383 AEVKDEDAGLIITAG
-398 RVGDVT
+398 RLGNVSTSGTV
-404 LNAGENTDS
+404 
-413 KTLTV
+413 TV
-418 NDGTVGNVVAK
+418 NDGTVGTLSTSGIMN
-429 NAHVFLN
+429 LD
-436 GGSVTSVKMESNG
+436 GGSVSVAKDAAEINVNG
-449 STSGYKGDVAVE
+449 AVV
-461 GATLGEIKDAANV
+461 GEIKDVKDAGKV
-474 TVTSGKVTGA
+474 VVSSGKVTGA
-484 VSADTVSLSP
+484 VSATDVELRP
-494 ANDEEPVSVGAV
+494 LNDEEPVSVGAV
-506 SAHDLTVDGT
+506 KAATLLIDGT
-516 VAAAAAGAFK
+516 DAAAAAASYFATAKDG
-526 MTSAGKITLIGKNAS
+526 SSVELIGKNAS
-541 VAGIDFDYRDGVLVF
+541 LGAVDFDYRDGQMLLNGFV
-556 QNFAGTVPAPTKASF
+556 GTVPAPTKGTF
-571 TGYSETGA
+571 TGYEETGA
-579 TINTNDDPDEDATNA
+579 TITTDAEGETNA
-594 TVSGNLVI
+594 TISGNLAI
-602 ENINLDNGTVAFNGN
+602 ANINLESGTVAFTGN
-617 VKVNNVGGGE
+617 VKVDNVGGSE

-638 VTESVATA
+638 ITESVATS
-646 NTLKLADPADVVAG
+646 NTLKIADAADVAAG

-674 SFVGYGFDMKLVSG
+674 SFVGYGYTVKVVSG
-688 TSTDALVVSKTYF
+688 KTTDAFVIDSISF

-710 AKIVLNTSETFTASA
+710 AKILLGTSETFTASV
-725 YPAGTSLPEGAYIK
+725 YPNGTTMPEGAYIK
-739 FFLEG
+739 FFLDG

-804 KPEVSYISDT
+804 KPETTYVSDT
-814 TDNVNVVAGGTYQ
+814 TGNVNVVAGNTYQ
-827 FKITSVDGTVPQFAV
+827 FKITSTNGAVPQFAV

-897 DTTAVNVA
+897 DTTTVNVA

-961 NGAPSAAFVATT
+961 NGAPSPAFVATT

>member
-46 LYLANTNGKEYVE
+46 LYLANTNGVDKPPE
-59 GTSPADKAK
+59 GSKY
-68 DKFFNLTEYIFNEE
+68 FNLTDYIFND
-82 NGVKLETYDHIIVDT
+82 GVKLETYDHIEINDGNGDKDT
-97 DDFDKIEISQ
+97 IEISQ
-107 VTVSGDNILKV
+107 VTVSGSSIVKV
-118 VKVTSNNKASYPDA
+118 VKVNSSNASLYEAADA
-132 EEDQYVVA
+132 EDGDYIVS
-140 VRDTKG
+140 VRDAKG
-146 TGKATLNVLFTADT
+146 TGSATLNVLLTGKT
-160 DRGDDEITVRGS
+160 NDRGGDDEITVRGS
-172 VKINVTLL
+172 VQIKLTLL
-180 DAKTPILAPGTPA
+180 DAKTPILTTGTAFGEEP
-193 DGKGVGSFDGL
+193 DSIDGL
-204 QKNPNATDL
+204 QKNPNGTV
-213 KVGEKTGVSGTTATA
+213 KVEDEKDPVSATTATA
-228 VVLLPATKGSAI
+228 FVVKPVAKGTAI
-240 ATYEEQTVYTKDEG
+240 ASYDPQTVVEKNDNNTGYKKDG
-254 KKSYGDSEDAYV
+254 YV
-266 ISATGTRNYLHAVT
+266 VAATGTRNYIDVSGNKIT
-280 EGAKQFTYGV
+280 FGV
-290 TEPAVGNTIRLT
+290 TEPAVGNTVRLSVYST
-302 VSSLKKVTGDKSKV
+302 KENTEKKIVTD
-316 TYEINKTVAQATVKV
+316 KTVAQGTSKV
-331 ENKVVGDIKEIDV
+331 ENKVVGKVVSIDV
-344 GDGEKHQNVNG
+344 GDGSKDTVNG
-355 KGTEETLMSK
+355 KDDTLLSK
-365 SKTYALLDDN
+365 SKTYAKMDDDK
-375 SSYWDVTG
+375 YWDVTG
-383 ATVVDESASLTITAG
+383 AEVKDEDAGLLITAG
-398 RVGDVT
+398 RLGNVSTSGTV
-404 LNAGENTDS
+404 
-413 KTLTV
+413 TV
-418 NDGTVGNVVAK
+418 NDGTVGTLSTSGTMN
-429 NAHVFLN
+429 LD
-436 GGSVTSVKMESNG
+436 GGSVSVAKDAATIN
-449 STSGYKGDVAVE
+449 VN
-461 GATLGEIKDAANV
+461 GATVGEIKDAATV

-484 VSADTVSLSP
+484 VNATDVSLSP
-494 ANDEEPVSVGAV
+494 LNDEEPVSVGAV
-506 SAHDLTVDGT
+506 KAVTLTVDGT
-516 VAAAAAGAFK
+516 NAAAAAASFFAK
-526 MTSAGKITLIGKNAS
+526 ETEENPNSSVELIGKNAS
-541 VAGIDFDYRDGVLVF
+541 LGAVDFDYRNTVMTLHGFV
-556 QNFAGTVPAPTKASF
+556 GTVPAPTKGTY
-571 TGYSETGA
+571 TGYDATGA
-579 TINTNDDPDEDATNA
+579 TITTDSEGETNA
-594 TVSGNLVI
+594 TISGNLAI
-602 ENINLDNGTVAFNGN
+602 ANINLESGTVAFTGN
-617 VKVNNVGGGE
+617 VKVDNVGGSE

-638 VTESVATA
+638 ITESVATS
-646 NTLKLADPADVVAG
+646 NTLKIADAADVAAG

-674 SFVGYGFDMKLVSG
+674 SFVGYGYTVKVVSG
-688 TSTDALVVSKTYF
+688 KTTDAFVIDSISF

-710 AKIVLNTSETFTASA
+710 AKILLGTSETFTASV
-725 YPAGTSLPEGAYIK
+725 YPNGTTMPEGAYIK
-739 FFLEG
+739 FFLDG

-804 KPEVSYISDT
+804 KPETTYVSDT
-814 TDNVNVVAGGTYQ
+814 TGNVNVVAGNTYQ
-827 FKITSVDGTVPQFAV
+827 FKITSTNGAVPQFAV

-897 DTTAVNVA
+897 DTTTVNVA

-961 NGAPSAAFVATT
+961 NGAPSPAFVATT